1 MSNSTRPGGYD
12 ERLVVP
18 LEASRRGAHRARV
31 SPLLAALPLLA
42 VVVVVAAVIGV
53 AYTLFLK
60 PPTNDA
66 SDPLGTA
73 PNPGTTSSAPAASAP
88 AGSTSQPA
96 ASPSSPA
103 RAGSSSAAT
112 GGTIDK
118 TAKVTVYN
126 GSVPA
131 VNGLAREGAGKLT
144 GAGFTG
150 AGFVKGRPRVTV
162 NRTTVYYASDSDEA
176 TAKAL
181 AKALGVGTTKLSADV
196 AGSGIVVIVAND
208 FAP

>member
-73 PNPGTTSSAPAASAP
+73 PNPGATSRAPAASAP

-103 RAGSSSAAT
+103 SASSTSPAV
-112 GGTIDK
+112 DK
-118 TAKVTVYN
+118 TAKFTVYN
-126 GSVPA
+126 GSSPA
-131 VNGLAREGAGKLT
+131 VSRLA
-144 GAGFTG
+144 
-150 AGFVKGRPRVTV
+150 
-162 NRTTVYYASDSDEA
+162 A
-176 TAKAL
+176 TAKATL
-181 AKALGVGTTKLSADV
+181 ASAKFTGGKVSTLPAPVPVKHTVVYYGTEADAGTAKAIVTALGVGTTKLSANV

-208 FAP
+208 FTP

>member
-42 VVVVVAAVIGV
+42 VIVVVAAVIGV
-53 AYTLFLK
+53 AYTLFLR

-73 PNPGTTSSAPAASAP
+73 PNPGATTSAPAASAP
-88 AGSTSQPA
+88 ASQPA
-96 ASPSSPA
+96 ASATTPA
-103 RAGSSSAAT
+103 GESSSSAAT
-112 GGTIDK
+112 GGTVDK
-118 TAKVTVYN
+118 AAKVTVYN

-131 VNGLAREGAGKLT
+131 VNGLARDGSGKLT

-150 AGFVKGRPRVTV
+150 AAFAKG
-162 NRTTVYYASDSDEA
+162 A
-176 TAKAL
+176 
-181 AKALGVGTTKLSADV
+181 
-196 AGSGIVVIVAND
+196 
-208 FAP
+208 AP

>member
-42 VVVVVAAVIGV
+42 VIVVVAAVIGV
-53 AYTLFLK
+53 AYTLFLR
-60 PPTNDA
+60 PSTNDA
-66 SDPLGTA
+66 ADPLGSS
-73 PNPGTTSSAPAASAP
+73 PNPGATTSAPVASAPAAAQPSAS
-88 AGSTSQPA
+88 AGSPVS
-96 ASPSSPA
+96 ASSN
-103 RAGSSSAAT
+103 SASTVDAV
-112 GGTIDK
+112 DK
-118 TAKVTVYN
+118 SVKITVYN

-131 VNGLAREGAGKLT
+131 VNGLAKDGQAKLA
-144 GAGFTG
+144 GAGFTRG
-150 AGFVKGRPRVTV
+150 KVSPSAAPVAVRH
-162 NRTTVYYASDSDEA
+162 TTVYYATDDQEA
-176 TAKAL
+176 TAKAI
-181 AKALGVGTTKLSADV
+181 ASALGVGTTKRSSGV